1 MNKVQRKTLIVSFI
15 INEKALYYMQM
26 VLRRKEKREVDSN
39 LRISLENSFQCVR
52 NLVIDLL
59 ISRNFCEKQ
68 E

>member
-15 INEKALYYMQM
+15 INEKVLYMQM

-59 ISRNFCEKQ
+59 ISRNFCEKS
-68 E
+68 

>member
-15 INEKALYYMQM
+15 INEKALYMQM

-59 ISRNFCEKQ
+59 ISRNFCEKS
-68 E
+68 